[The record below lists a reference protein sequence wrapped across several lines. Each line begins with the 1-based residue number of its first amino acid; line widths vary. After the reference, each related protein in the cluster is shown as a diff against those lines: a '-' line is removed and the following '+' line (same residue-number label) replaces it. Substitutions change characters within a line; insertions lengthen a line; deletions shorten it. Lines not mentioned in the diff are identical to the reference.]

1 MPLPLMTYSLIALRC
16 SSNEF
21 SDSHNKNKLK
31 GLPMVRVDLNVL
43 GVPAIAQQ
51 TPAGVFYL
59 SVSL

>member
-31 GLPMVRVDLNVL
+31 GLPMVRANLNVL
-43 GVPAIAQQ
+43 GVSAIAQ
-51 TPAGVFYL
+51 
-59 SVSL
+59 